1 MLLLK
6 GLGFKAF
13 EYTYCCQVIY
23 VLIHRESILLNR
35 VISTCQAVPVK
46 QCCLNLKNTVMLIW
60 GNSFSSY
67 LTRFRPLLFGSILL
81 NPHDKLLDCVYE
93 LQTFDVLDFLVLD
106 QGLYNTVTGLAPF
119 TPRAY
124 RYAYSNVY

>member
-23 VLIHRESILLNR
+23 PPRIDLAEQSNIDR
-35 VISTCQAVPVK
+35 QAVPVK
-46 QCCLNLKNTVMLIW
+46 QCCLDLKNTVMLIW
-60 GNSFSSY
+60 GSSFPSY

-81 NPHDKLLDCVYE
+81 NPHDKLLDCIYE
-93 LQTFDVLDFLVLD
+93 LQTFDFLALD
-106 QGLYNTVTGLAPF
+106 QGLYNIVAG
-119 TPRAY
+119 
-124 RYAYSNVY
+124 SQ